1 MDIGR
6 KLEELKV
13 RYFPPGLLLEF
24 IDEDGFVDN
33 KSIDLLNLSQ
43 NSDVQY
49 LVEQI
54 NLKEP
59 LTIKYKSKIQ
69 RVIESK

>member
-1 MDIGR
+1 MFKM
-6 KLEELKV
+6 KLNNHFLKDY
-13 RYFPPGLLLEF
+13 R
-24 IDEDGFVDN
+24 
-33 KSIDLLNLSQ
+33 LNLSQ

>member
-6 KLEELKV
+6 KLEKLKV

-33 KSIDLLNLSQ
+33 KSIDLLKKNL
-43 NSDVQY
+43 
-49 LVEQI
+49 
-54 NLKEP
+54 
-59 LTIKYKSKIQ
+59 
-69 RVIESK
+69 

>member
-6 KLEELKV
+6 KLEKLKV